1 MARGGRRAGRA
12 GVKYPNRTDLQGAQ
26 LPANA
31 PTGLPYGDRAK
42 LMAAQRA
49 VPMGTAGAGTVSP
62 PAGGQGTPPSPGPQ
76 PGTLPFLGDTER
88 PGEPVT
94 AGLPVGPGPGPEAL
108 SGGIGGKPMN
118 PLFQA
123 VAALDMLGS
132 TADAE
137 TAHLRDSIHAALSNQ
152 SVP

>member
-26 LPANA
+26 LPVNA
-31 PTGLPYGDRAK
+31 PRGLPYGDRAK
-42 LMAAQRA
+42 LVAAERA
-49 VPMGTAGAGTVSP
+49 VPMGTPGAGTVAP

-76 PGTLPFLGDTER
+76 PGSLPFLGGTER

-94 AGLPVGPGPGPEAL
+94 AGLPVGPGPGPEVL
-108 SGGIGGKPMN
+108 SANPEVRPMN
-118 PLFQA
+118 PLLQA
-123 VAALDMLGS
+123 VAALDSLGGV
-132 TADAE
+132 ADSE
-137 TAHLRDSIHAALSNQ
+137 TSHLRDAIHAALNNQ